1 MVPGNNRADSPTTSV
16 REKTHQLLR
25 HRLLVGELLPGQRL
39 TEESLAR
46 DLGVSR
52 TPVREALHK
61 LELEGLVEPAGARG
75 FRVPADSLAEMNE
88 LFQIRAVMEGHA
100 LACLAGIIDDE
111 HLGQLGELIDRAE
124 EACNSGELALV
135 FDNNT
140 RFHDLLYSLLQGRY
154 PRLHSMIEDMRDYVI
169 RYRKNTLLTLE
180 SARRSV
186 DGHKKILMA
195 LNLGDDSLCEQVM
208 RNHVL
213 EAREDTLNQMK

>member
-1 MVPGNNRADSPTTSV
+1 MSV
-16 REKTHQLLR
+16 RNKTHQLLR
-25 HRLLVGELLPGQRL
+25 RRLLVGELLPGQRL

-75 FRVPADSLAEMNE
+75 FRVPADSLAEINE
-88 LFQIRAVMEGHA
+88 LFEIRAVMEGHA

-111 HLGQLGELIDRAE
+111 NLERLVKLIDSAE
-124 EACNSGELALV
+124 DACTKGDLQLV
-135 FDNNT
+135 FEYNT
-140 RFHDLLYSLLQGRY
+140 RFHDLLYSHLKERY
-154 PRLHSMIEDMRDYVI
+154 PRLHGMIEDMRDYVV
-169 RYRKNTLLTLE
+169 RYRKNTLLTLDN
-180 SARRSV
+180 ARRSI

-195 LNLGDDSLCEQVM
+195 LNLADEGLCEQVM

-213 EAREDTLNQMK
+213 EARQDTLNHINREETGQLESDG